1 LPLVPRLSNEIL
13 TLQSFKGMSL
23 VSVLE
28 TAGLM
33 TVSGVIFAAALA
45 IYRITWHP
53 LAKYPGPRL
62 AAMTGWYETYYDCFL
77 LGKFSN
83 HLDEMHRRYGKLR
96 QPSGIPRS

>member
-1 LPLVPRLSNEIL
+1 ME
-13 TLQSFKGMSL
+13 SFKGMSL

-45 IYRITWHP
+45 IYRITWHH
-53 LAKYPGPRL
+53 LAKYPGPKL
-62 AAMTGWYETYYDCFL
+62 AAVTGWYETYYDCFL

-83 HLDEMHRRYGKLR
+83 HLDEMHRKHGKLR
-96 QPSGIPRS
+96 QPSSIPKS